1 MRHGLWPGPWCIGVS
16 RTASLWQDEVK
27 ETIREF
33 LQQDKEYEQFEKDVE
48 LKCDL
53 RPLHKALEVCVCVM

>member
-1 MRHGLWPGPWCIGVS
+1 VS